1 MNRGTEVEECSR
13 RGTREQSL
21 CARGGTVHSRK
32 HRGEEQV
39 PGEVPGSTPPGLG
52 LAGVMRIWVF
62 IQREE
67 WKALERLYSGEGKVR
82 GSG

>member
-1 MNRGTEVEECSR
+1 MQEGARYIRESTE
-13 RGTREQSL
+13 
-21 CARGGTVHSRK
+21 
-32 HRGEEQV
+32 GEEQV

-67 WKALERLYSGEGKVR
+67 WKALERLYSGQGKVR